1 MREYNY
7 YKPTKE
13 VYEELCKQKVYR
25 DLDAL
30 ETTIH
35 RQKMVIIHKVCTG
48 IEDVQQWYDSIHFNL
63 RLLQGMGRDQKLLWI
78 QNEIGDELKEFE
90 MPVNELFDNDK
101 EDLEKE
107 KRDIVTYTLERLFI
121 SAMRVLDYDTNHEQW
136 YERWNDTME
145 DLNYLIERTYELTEA
160 DVHALLKDCII
171 TDKSDSEVECDMFQE
186 VSRVSEEENKN
197 LFNKFLKKHIKNED

>member
-7 YKPTKE
+7 YKPSKE
-13 VYEELCKQKVYR
+13 LYEELCKQKVYR
-25 DLDAL
+25 DSESL
-30 ETTIH
+30 ENTIH
-35 RQKMVIIHKVCTG
+35 RQKMVIVHKVCTG

-63 RLLQGMGRDQKLLWI
+63 RLLQGMSRDQKMLWI

-90 MPVNELFDNDK
+90 MPVNEFFNNDK
-101 EDLEKE
+101 EDWEQE
-107 KRDIVTYTLERLFI
+107 KRNIVTYTLERLFI

-160 DVHALLKDCII
+160 EVHVLLKDCIVS
-171 TDKSDSEVECDMFQE
+171 DKSDGEAKYDIFQE
-186 VSRVSEEENKN
+186 IPTVKVWGTDEKYV
-197 LFNKFLKKHIKNED
+197 

>member
-1 MREYNY
+1 MRDYNY

-13 VYEELCKQKVYR
+13 VYEDLCKQKVYR
-25 DLDAL
+25 DSESL

-35 RQKMVIIHKVCTG
+35 RQKMVIVHKVCTG

-63 RLLQGMGRDQKLLWI
+63 RLLQGMSRDQKMLWI
-78 QNEIGDELKEFE
+78 QNEIGDDLKEFE
-90 MPVNELFDNDK
+90 MPVNEFFDNDR

-160 DVHALLKDCII
+160 DVHQLLKECIVSN
-171 TDKSDSEVECDMFQE
+171 KSDSEVIYDVFQE
-186 VSRVSEEENKN
+186 MPTVKVWKD
-197 LFNKFLKKHIKNED
+197 K

>member
-1 MREYNY
+1 MRDCNY

-13 VYEELCKQKVYR
+13 VYEEFCKQKVYR
-25 DLDAL
+25 DSESL

-63 RLLQGMGRDQKLLWI
+63 RLLQGMSRDQKMLWI

-90 MPVNELFDNDK
+90 MPVNEFFDNDK

-160 DVHALLKDCII
+160 DVHQLLKECIVS
-171 TDKSDSEVECDMFQE
+171 DKSDSEVKYDVFQE
-186 VSRVSEEENKN
+186 MPTVKVWKD
-197 LFNKFLKKHIKNED
+197 K